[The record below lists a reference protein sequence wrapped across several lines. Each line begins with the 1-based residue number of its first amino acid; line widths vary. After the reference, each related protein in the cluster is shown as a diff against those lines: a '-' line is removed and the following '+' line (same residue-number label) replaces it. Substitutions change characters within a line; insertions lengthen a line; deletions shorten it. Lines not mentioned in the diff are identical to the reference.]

1 MKITRILGLSCAV
14 LLAAGCAT
22 SDRRAADRALEAN
35 LRAELNGYG
44 DLAGA
49 APHVRFYAD
58 DGTVTVR
65 GPIPDER
72 DREMLLTMVRNT
84 PGVVAVNDQLQLPY
98 PPTGVSSPVPVYQG
112 TVPVPAYSAPVVRVA
127 PGTVAA
133 GTVISPSPRVLATT
147 TPDQA
152 CGQRILDQLSS
163 QSVPPDWLQNVTIT
177 VNEGNA
183 YLQGTVDNQ
192 QQRDAIIS
200 AVRHTAGVRTVY
212 DELVLR

>member
-1 MKITRILGLSCAV
+1 
-14 LLAAGCAT
+14 
-22 SDRRAADRALEAN
+22 
-35 LRAELNGYG
+35 
-44 DLAGA
+44 
-49 APHVRFYAD
+49 
-58 DGTVTVR
+58 
-65 GPIPDER
+65 
-72 DREMLLTMVRNT
+72 
-84 PGVVAVNDQLQLPY
+84 
-98 PPTGVSSPVPVYQG
+98 
-112 TVPVPAYSAPVVRVA
+112 
-127 PGTVAA
+127 
-133 GTVISPSPRVLATT
+133 VLATT